1 MDGVSAASG
10 IAGLITLALQVSG
23 TIAIYVK
30 SIRERSKNVQEL
42 HDELL
47 LLGEVLSGLRD
58 FLASEQAKGRSFD
71 NNSVLQKAITDCR
84 DRIERIG
91 DKLKPPDNS
100 TRVSRALDKLRWPFE
115 QREVNQMI
123 ENLRRYGQ
131 TFHFAVTI
139 EGCNLLSKTS
149 EDATK
154 GLREMLGV
162 SKKISELSA
171 QMGLSA
177 EESSKRA
184 SQIQQIMALIPMLAK
199 TAVDMNELSHA
210 ARLAEVREQE
220 KRITDILDWLAPVS
234 WLHKHR
240 DLQVKRAKGTGEWFL
255 HHQVFKD
262 WAGDDA
268 AEHDLLCVGGPGA
281 GKSILCSLAVD
292 HLRARYQDKE
302 VAVAYYYY
310 DYSDQQL
317 QSPVNLARSLL
328 RQLSSNRHLV
338 PSSVTEFYERT
349 RNDIKDETWFQDL
362 LGILRRVAATFTR
375 FLILVDALD
384 EADIRSQRSGLFEV
398 LSALRSP
405 SGTRVQVMATMRS
418 HVLSVATRFHNA
430 VTMDVTADLGDLRL
444 FLTQVIGEH
453 PDSVDTLD
461 GDLRKQVLN
470 TLCDN
475 ANGMFLLP
483 ALQIRTILDQIT
495 KSDVRRALSRLS
507 TNLNEAFQ
515 STIQRIRNLPKTRR
529 DLALNALM
537 WISHARRPF
546 RPLELQ
552 QAMALRLDDADLDR
566 DNFPPIIT
574 IIDCCCGLV
583 EVDHE
588 SSIIRLVH
596 HSLEEYLRDHNH
608 GLFED
613 ANLYITRICLRYLK
627 LESLRELPFKNR
639 HDFALVLEDMPF
651 LEYAALEWGHH
662 AYDVPT
668 GRFGGL
674 ALSLLSDSL
683 ALITSARVRDHHN
696 VDFRR
701 WKEKAWAWAYSGG
714 AGILIAAAFGLTEL
728 LKVLIN
734 ENKDNLCL
742 DARNMYGST
751 PLHEAALHGHESAA
765 EVLIEHGADLVDV
778 DYGSATPLFLAVSYG
793 KLSMVRLLLEHG
805 GPQLETPG
813 PQGLSTLHKAAEQ
826 GNEEMVTTLLRA
838 GALVAARDMYGMTA
852 LHFAARRGYLGIA
865 RLLVQAGAFVHVKD
879 NDGLCPLDYAATGG
893 YTDLV
898 AYLLENGGNMWHKGR
913 EAWTPLHRAARGGH
927 TQTVSMFLDRA
938 ADVLTADFKGNIPLH
953 LAVRSGNMATVR
965 VLLEH
970 NPDFKRDQLFTRDK
984 KGSTPRVVAFYTAH
998 YDIHRNLRAA
1008 EWAVS
1013 GTEPGEAS
1021 ILTSAIERG
1030 DLSAVRAHLN
1040 IHQDS
1045 LHMLDVDGQPPLHVA
1060 LQEDRRAIID
1070 LLLERGASIESVGY
1084 HGWRPLH
1091 IAASL
1096 GNLDLVNLCLTHGAS
1111 VESLTLTSQTPL
1123 HKAASGN
1130 SAAVVRRLIEAG
1142 ADPNDRND
1150 RGMTTLHIAAHQ
1162 NDIQTVRMLVLEYE
1176 MDVLTRDRHKLTP
1189 AVWAE
1194 RSGHLEVMAFLR
1206 GEMKKAKT
1214 VKKIRGDD
1222 QKISGG
1228 DEHMQMQMQMQEV
1241 ESALSD
1247 PDVDDDPNPS

>member
-1 MDGVSAASG
+1 MDGVSVASG
-10 IAGLITLALQVSG
+10 IAGLISLALQVSG
-23 TIAIYVK
+23 TIAIYVN
-30 SIRERSKNVQEL
+30 SIKERSKNIQEL

-91 DKLKPPDNS
+91 NKLKPPDS
-100 TRVSRALDKLRWPFE
+100 SSRVSRAIGKLRWPFD
-115 QREVNQMI
+115 QKEVNQMT
-123 ENLRRYGQ
+123 ENLRRYSE

-154 GLREMLGV
+154 GLREMLDV

-184 SQIQQIMALIPMLAK
+184 FQIQQIMALIPVLAK
-199 TAVDMNELSHA
+199 TAVDVNELSHA

-220 KRITDILDWLAPVS
+220 RRITDILDWLAPVS

-240 DLQVKRAKGTGEWFL
+240 DLQVKRSKGTGEWFL
-255 HHQVFKD
+255 QHQVFKD
-262 WAGDDA
+262 WAEDET

-292 HLRARYQDKE
+292 HLRAQFKDKE

-310 DYSDQQL
+310 DYSDQQS

-328 RQLSSNRHLV
+328 RQLSSNGHLV
-338 PSSVTEFYERT
+338 PSAVTEFYQRT
-349 RNDIKDETWFQDL
+349 RNDTKDETWFHDL
-362 LGILRRVAATFTR
+362 LNILRRVAATFTR
-375 FLILVDALD
+375 CVILLDALD
-384 EADIRSQRSGLFEV
+384 EAGIRSQRSGLFEV
-398 LSALRSP
+398 LDALRSP
-405 SGTRVQVMATMRS
+405 SGTRVQVLATTRS
-418 HVLSVATRFHNA
+418 HALSVATGFHKA
-430 VTMDVTADLGDLRL
+430 VTIDVIADPRDLRL
-444 FLTQVIGEH
+444 FLKQAIEEH
-453 PDSVDTLD
+453 PDSVDILD
-461 GDLRKQVLN
+461 GDLREQVLN

-495 KSDVRRALSRLS
+495 KADVRRALSRLS
-507 TNLNEAFQ
+507 TNLNEVFQ
-515 STIQRIRNLPKTRR
+515 STIQRITNLPETRR
-529 DLALNALM
+529 DLALKALM
-537 WISHARRPF
+537 WISHARRPL

-566 DNFPPIIT
+566 DNFPPIRT

-583 EVDHE
+583 ELDHE

-596 HSLEEYLRDHNH
+596 HSLEEYLRDQDH

-613 ANLYITRICLRYLK
+613 ANLYITRMCLKYLK
-627 LESLRELPFKNR
+627 LESLKELPLKNR
-639 HDFALVLEDMPF
+639 HDFALALEDMPF

-662 AYDVPT
+662 AYGVSI
-668 GRFGGL
+668 GRFRGL

-683 ALITSARVRDHHN
+683 ALITCARVRDHHN
-696 VDFRR
+696 ADFRR
-701 WKEKAWAWAYSGG
+701 WKGKAWAWAYSGG
-714 AGILIAAAFGLTEL
+714 AGISIAAAFGLTEL

-765 EVLIEHGADLVDV
+765 EALIEHGGNLVDTN
-778 DYGSATPLFLAVSYG
+778 YGSATPLFLAVTYG
-793 KLSMVRLLLEHG
+793 KLSMVRLLLKHG
-805 GPQLETPG
+805 GPQLEIPG

-826 GNEEMVTTLLRA
+826 GNEELVTTLLQA
-838 GALVAARDMYGMTA
+838 GALVASRDIHGMTA
-852 LHFAARRGYLGIA
+852 LHFAARRGYLAIA

-879 NDGLCPLDYAATGG
+879 SDGLCPLDYAATGG

-898 AYLLENGGNMWHKGR
+898 AYLLETGGNMWHKGR

-927 TQTVSMFLDRA
+927 TQTVSFFLDRD
-938 ADVLTADFKGNIPLH
+938 ADVLAADFKGNIPLH
-953 LAVRSGNMATVR
+953 LAVRSGSMATVR
-965 VLLEH
+965 VLFEH
-970 NPDFKRDQLFTRDK
+970 NPNQKREQLFTRDK

-998 YDIHRNLRAA
+998 YDIHKYLRTA

-1013 GTEPGEAS
+1013 GSEPGEAS
-1021 ILTSAIERG
+1021 ILTTAIERG
-1030 DLSAVRAHLN
+1030 DLNAVRAHLDV
-1040 IHQDS
+1040 HQDC
-1045 LHMLDVDGQPPLHVA
+1045 LNMLDEDGQPPLHVA
-1060 LQEDRRAIID
+1060 VQENRPAIID

-1096 GNLDLVNLCLTHGAS
+1096 GNLDLVNLCLAHGAS
-1111 VESLTLTSQTPL
+1111 VKSLTLTKQTPL
-1123 HKAASGN
+1123 HKAASSH

-1142 ADPNDRND
+1142 ANPNDRND
-1150 RGMTTLHIAAHQ
+1150 RGMTTLHVAAHQ
-1162 NDIQTVRMLVLEYE
+1162 NDIQIVRMLVLEYE
-1176 MDVLTRDRHKLTP
+1176 MDVLTRDRHNLTP
-1189 AVWAE
+1189 AMWAE

-1206 GEMKKAKT
+1206 SEMKKAKT
-1214 VKKIRGDD
+1214 AKKVRGDD
-1222 QKISGG
+1222 QEIGIA
-1228 DEHMQMQMQMQEV
+1228 DEQMQEV
-1241 ESALSD
+1241 EDALSD
-1247 PDVDDDPNPS
+1247 LDVDDDPSP